1 MKQLMQSL
9 KDGKTTLVNTP
20 LPSVSSNNVLIKLEN
35 SVVSAGTERM
45 LVEFGNANYMKKAK
59 QQPDKVKQVLEKVKT
74 DGIQPTFNAVKAKL
88 DQPITLG
95 YSNSGIVIA
104 VGKNVT
110 NFKNGDRVISN
121 GSHAEVVSVPSN
133 LCTKIPNSVNFK
145 EAAFTVIS
153 SIGLQGIRLA
163 KPTLGETF
171 VVIGLGLIGLITVQ
185 LLRAHGCKVI
195 ASDFDQQK
203 VDLAKS
209 YGADAINVSD
219 GTNIVSYVITKTNGR
234 GADGIIVTASTK
246 SSDPISQAAQMSRKR
261 GRIILVGVTGLE
273 LNRAEFYEKE
283 LSFQVSCSY
292 GPGRYDSNYEEKGLD
307 YPLGFVRW
315 TEQRN
320 FEAVLDMMAEGKLE
334 VSSLITHT
342 YKFSDAVEAYQTLSN
357 DRSAI
362 GILLEYETKDFD
374 LNNEKSVTLEHSVVK
389 ISGQP
394 SVGLIGAGNYTNQT
408 LLPAMKDLEINKHT
422 IVSSGGI
429 NGVNVG
435 QKFGFLRASTDLNHV
450 MEEDEINTIIITTRH
465 DTHADLVKGSLIN
478 NKHVFVEKPLCL
490 TREELEEIKGIPH
503 DKLLMVGFNRRFSPH
518 IIKMKQLLSSIH
530 QPKAINITVNAGDIP
545 ADHWTQDLEKGGGRI
560 IGEGCHFIDL
570 ARHIADSKIS
580 SVQSIKMNIQGEENL
595 EENVLINMAFKDGS
609 IANIQYLANGNKSY
623 PKERI
628 EVFAGGKVLSVD
640 NFKSLTGYG
649 WKDFS
654 KLKTRSQDKGHAEGI
669 KRFIEGVKNGTSPI
683 PLNEIY
689 EVTEATFDV
698 VDQLRGRE
706 IEK

>member
-1 MKQLMQSL
+1 MKLIQQNLKNGETSIIDAPSPALSPNSL
-9 KDGKTTLVNTP
+9 
-20 LPSVSSNNVLIKLEN
+20 LIKVEN
-35 SVVSAGTERM
+35 GIVSAGTERM
-45 LVEFGNANYMKKAK
+45 LVEFGNSNYLQKAK
-59 QQPDKVKQVLEKVKT
+59 QQPEKVKQVLDKVKT
-74 DGIQPTFNAVKAKL
+74 DGIFPTYNAVQSKL
-88 DQPITLG
+88 EQPITLG
-95 YSNSGIVIA
+95 YSNSGIVLA
-104 VGKNVT
+104 VGRNIT
-110 NFKNGDRVISN
+110 NFKVGDRVVSN
-121 GSHAEVVSVPSN
+121 GPHGEVVSVSSN
-133 LCTKIPNSVNFK
+133 LCAKIPATVSF
-145 EAAFTVIS
+145 ETAALTVIS

-163 KPTLGETF
+163 EPTLGETF
-171 VVIGLGLIGLITVQ
+171 VVTGLGLIGLITVQ

-203 VDLAKS
+203 VNLAIS
-209 YGADAINVSD
+209 YGADAVNVSN
-219 GTNIVSYVITKTNGR
+219 GTNIVDYVNTKTNGR
-234 GADGIIVTASTK
+234 GVDGVIVTASTK

-261 GRIILVGVTGLE
+261 GRIVLVGVTGLE

-292 GPGRYDSNYEEKGLD
+292 GPGRYDANYEEKGQD

-320 FEAVLDMMAEGKLE
+320 FEAVLDMMAEGKLD

-362 GILLEYETKDFD
+362 GILLEYETRDFD
-374 LNNEKSVTLEHSVVK
+374 LSNEKSVTLEHSVVK

-435 QKFGFLRASTDLNHV
+435 QKFGFSRASTDLNHV
-450 MEEDEINTIIITTRH
+450 LEEDEINASIITTRH

-490 TREELEEIKGIPH
+490 TREELAEIKEIPH

-530 QPKAINITVNAGDIP
+530 QPKAITITVNAGAIP

-570 ARHIADSKIS
+570 ARHIADSEIS
-580 SVQSIKMNIQGEENL
+580 SIQSIKMNIPGEEKL
-595 EENVLINMAFKDGS
+595 EENVFINMTFKDGS

-623 PKERI
+623 PKERV
-628 EVFAGGKVLSVD
+628 EVFAGGKVLSLD

-669 KRFIEGVKNGTSPI
+669 KRFIEGVKDGTSPI

-706 IEK
+706 IER